1 MRRDVKGE
9 EEKGG
14 RGREGEGEGE
24 GSLASLVD
32 VIVWRDSNSQYVAVT
47 GWWCGEGKGP

>member
-1 MRRDVKGE
+1 MRRDVKRE

-14 RGREGEGEGE
+14 RGRGREGE

-32 VIVWRDSNSQYVAVT
+32 VIVWRDSNS
-47 GWWCGEGKGP
+47 EGMVVW